1 MNKPLTMIVKDAKD
15 ELAKTINECGLPAF
29 ILESILQDF
38 LTEVHIIAQKQYE
51 LDKKQ
56 YEEYLKTTVAQEA

>member
-1 MNKPLTMIVKDAKD
+1 MNKPLTMIVKDTKD

-38 LTEVHIIAQKQYE
+38 LTEVRVIAQKQYE
-51 LDKKQ
+51 SDKVR
-56 YEEYLKTTVAQEA
+56 YEEYLKSQVTQEA